1 MSPDLSRAI
10 LLVFALMFVLFVAS
24 AVQRA
29 RAGKPI
35 LFFGV
40 SDAEF
45 IEHTASGS
53 TLLPPWRRFLNANG
67 CLVVAVARERLVIRP
82 FFPFN
87 MMFTPELL
95 RLEYDVPVKNVVSA
109 TLHRL
114 LGRERVHVV
123 FWDDDGERCEFSALL
138 KDPATFLRLVTP
150 HHDGAHDSAR
160 SLH

>member
-1 MSPDLSRAI
+1 MPPDLSRAI
-10 LLVFALMFVLFVAS
+10 LVTFALTFALFVAS
-24 AVQRA
+24 AIERA
-29 RAGKPI
+29 RTGKPI

-40 SDAEF
+40 SDAAF

-53 TLLPPWRRFLNANG
+53 TVMPSWRRFLTGNG
-67 CLVVAVARERLVIRP
+67 CLVIAVAEGRLVIRP

-109 TLHRL
+109 TMHLL
-114 LGRERVHVV
+114 LGRERVHLV

-150 HHDGAHDSAR
+150 HHDDAPAHSR
-160 SLH
+160 R

>member
-1 MSPDLSRAI
+1 MPPDLSRAI
-10 LLVFALMFVLFVAS
+10 LLAFFCMALVFVAS
-24 AVQRA
+24 AIRRA

-35 LFFGV
+35 VFFGV
-40 SDAEF
+40 SDADF

-53 TLLPPWRRFLNANG
+53 TVVPPWRRFLNANG
-67 CLVVAVARERLVIRP
+67 CLVVAVAKGRLVIRP

-95 RLEYDVPVKNVVSA
+95 RLEYDVPVKSVVAASM
-109 TLHRL
+109 HRL
-114 LGRERVHVV
+114 LGRDRVHLV

-150 HHDGAHDSAR
+150 HHDDTPAHHR
-160 SLH
+160 

>member
-95 RLEYDVPVKNVVSA
+95 RLEYDV
-109 TLHRL
+109 
-114 LGRERVHVV
+114 HVV

-150 HHDGAHDSAR
+150 HHDGAHDGAR